1 MPIYEVEAP
10 NGKVYEIEGPEGATL
25 EQLVAFIN
33 QAPEPELPEPDF
45 LDQIEEFGKGIPR
58 GIIGLAEQAAL
69 GGASILT
76 EEAEE
81 GVRESILDTAGSARE
96 YFAPDRGSEDTVGG
110 KFGEAV
116 GSFAGLGLASLVPGI
131 GMPLA
136 GGLAVG
142 AGAGEAR
149 ERSRAADATEG
160 ERGFATALGAVVGL
174 SELIPLKVLGAL
186 RKDVDDSVV
195 KQILGRV
202 KRAGI
207 AGGAEGAQEMA
218 AGIAQNLIEKGVYN
232 PEQGTFTGSGE
243 AFGYGAGVGGLV
255 QGLLDLALPKS
266 RGRSDVDP
274 DEVTEESIEETLQ
287 LGYDPS
293 AEIIFEDGSVL
304 RGNRETIEEAGYDF
318 DEARQ
323 NTEFR
328 AIAKAK
334 QQEAIIVEE
343 ARTDALRESYDRANT
358 LGVPNALIE
367 DANTEASAIFKN
379 QAIKSQIARTEEDNR
394 NLLGYEPRDFVTDA
408 EGNTVPLKE
417 VQDNYIVDEVDSEKA
432 RLEAEIAQAAALANR
447 EARPI
452 LADQPAANVLQQRQ
466 DADAAQALGA
476 AQAELAGRPQT
487 DLFPQALT
495 TAEAQQA
502 RRPAPEPAPEPAQ
515 KISQKFL
522 KDIGIAPTDT
532 RSRKTKP
539 IYQRLMAKKEVPLA
553 ELNAELKAY
562 VDNPDVKDA
571 PTKAKINEFL
581 GVPQNKQIDLAFE
594 GTETVT
600 PTETTET
607 VKEVTTSPS
616 TTAEK
621 SAIEETKEDTGT
633 TPKKFD
639 MKSLQGLSITEQLKV
654 LEGRGAPVEITPA
667 AVVDGQLELGDSVS
681 ETDLEQQGEQRRFA
695 NQVSR
700 DIQRQELETKP
711 LTIGERAEA
720 VMKSPLGIEPA
731 LANVPPEYRK
741 QVTDAVET
749 ERTIREAMAQKTA
762 DEKAVKQRKANAA
775 VTEGA
780 KNKKTKIPELSG
792 TAQKRPKT
800 KGAGP
805 VVSYAKQ
812 IIDQAAKYQRQA
824 NKVTFDTDAS
834 KTTDIKLGSGKVG
847 TIKKVGK
854 QWQVRVGEETKSF
867 TNKSQISKYLNK
879 ESKAINT
886 KRLAVI
892 TSSANQ
898 AITELAPIQKINEEL
913 EAYAPNVNMD
923 IDIPLADSVVEQ
935 LEAGNLKGSLEA
947 LGTSDLRPRVKA
959 IARALATLVGD
970 TKIVIV
976 SRDPSTPADRQYRSI
991 LDSLAEGDLEAA
1003 GVYIPTGGVGD
1014 SVPRPG
1020 IQKDVILLDAEIGL
1034 TPANLLHEMTHA
1046 ATLIT
1051 MRNPSNP
1058 TTKQLTALFEA
1069 VKPYLSGAR
1078 GATNAEEFVAEAF
1091 GNARFAQELAKIN
1104 IQGEPASAWQKFT
1117 NIIGNFIRRLRGLD
1131 PVKLEIVEDA
1141 ETGTAL
1147 SEADRLIGDILAPA
1161 IDARGAGS
1169 LLENS
1174 SASGV
1179 AAVMRK
1185 MGNVQKDF
1193 KAPTKKFRED
1203 FINQSDKFLRSGVSG
1218 TTRRAFLGFMPSQ
1231 ALADIASSYNKK
1243 LGDLGQR
1250 LHRLMEEQRGEL
1262 NKKDNAADGTMK
1274 QVDEWAKNNQAAA
1287 PLLDDVITESTLE
1300 GVDPSKPR
1308 STYEKNAAKL
1318 AVWKGLQPKW
1328 NKLKESGGQDI
1339 YIGMRDS
1346 YAKLYKELIAVINKR
1361 IDGLDVDKENKEKL
1375 RKSVFDK
1382 ITDRAGTDPYFP
1394 LMRSGDYKLSF
1405 QAYNEATDSTEPVFL
1420 MFESPRERDK
1430 YIKNELE
1437 NNDTVER
1444 DGEGA
1449 LVYSEYDGNDSPT
1462 YKKTTSASFVN
1473 EVLEILET
1481 AKVDAAVRN
1490 QILNSFIETLPET
1503 SFAKNFQRREGV
1515 AGFDQD
1521 HIRVMRSKIYD
1532 IGRQVTRLDYTNRI
1546 TKMQQQILGTD
1557 PDNLDGTL
1565 AGLKNRESTLK
1576 DIQAELAVRAEF
1588 AMRPPKDGFAQSAN
1602 RAAFI
1607 WTIGFNT
1614 SSALVNLSQVPLFV
1628 LPMLGGRH
1636 GFRNAGKAI
1645 TEAAGLVSGTL
1656 LSSKTRK
1663 RRIRGIVP
1671 FGKNDTVDAFAMPS
1685 IDNLF
1690 EMDAAGNY
1698 TVRKDIEGYADRK
1711 KELEEILPLIQLAAE
1726 RGQLNRSLFA
1736 DSLGLDSSGRDKSVI
1751 DRVSSW
1757 SAFMFHQVEQYN
1769 RQVAMLAAY
1778 KLEMARLND
1787 PARATKEEQ
1796 AMPSAKKRELA
1807 AQNALYEAQQLNG
1820 GSVLETAP
1828 RFAQKGIGRVALMY
1842 KTYGIQM
1849 YYTMLKSAKTM
1860 LNRENDPEVRKAA
1873 FKQLVAVHGSALFFA
1888 GVQGLPLF
1896 GAFTMIA
1903 NLFLDEDEDDA
1914 ETIVRKH
1921 IGEGWYKGALTELL
1935 DVDVSQRVALTN
1947 LLFQVNRYNR
1957 DASPEETIGYY
1968 LGGPAWSV
1976 GKSFIRGT
1984 GELINGDM
1992 QRGIEAMVPGAV
2004 RNGLKAIRYTEEGA
2018 LTRRKDP
2025 ILDDITGGQLV
2036 SQVIGFAPAEY
2047 ARRQEENQGVKRI
2060 ENTLRTNRGKL
2071 LKQYYLAM
2079 RMGDYEE
2086 ARDVKQ
2092 DILDFNKRVS
2102 RKFPKAIITS
2112 DSVARSM
2119 RSHMRTS
2126 ATMHNGIAISPMF
2139 RKSLQEHLDDSSP
2152 ITLDD

>member
-1 MPIYEVEAP
+1 MASAQQYAEWILANQDKKGTPDFETVAVAYRQLRGI
-10 NGKVYEIEGPEGATL
+10 AT
-25 EQLVAFIN
+25 
-33 QAPEPELPEPDF
+33 PELPEPDF

-116 GSFAGLGLASLVPGI
+116 GSFAGLGLASLIPGI

-174 SELIPLKVLGAL
+174 SELIPIKVLGAL
-186 RKDVDDSVV
+186 RNGVDDSVV

-202 KRAGI
+202 KRAAI

-218 AGIAQNLIEKGVYN
+218 AGVAQNLIEKGVYN
-232 PEQGTFTGSGE
+232 PEQGVFTGSGE

-266 RGRSDVDP
+266 RGRGDVDP
-274 DEVTEESIEETLQ
+274 EEVTEESVEETLLLEYKPQPITISSEGEAFTPEQ
-287 LGYDPS
+287 L
-293 AEIIFEDGSVL
+293 
-304 RGNRETIEEAGYDF
+304 EA
-318 DEARQ
+318 A
-323 NTEFR
+323 N
-328 AIAKAK
+328 I
-334 QQEAIIVEE
+334 
-343 ARTDALRESYDRANT
+343 DALETFGDMPSDEVIEQRQGADRT
-358 LGVPNALIE
+358 S
-367 DANTEASAIFKN
+367 ASAIN
-379 QAIKSQIARTEEDNR
+379 AQRAQEAQIAKTRENNQ
-394 NLLGYEPRDFVTDA
+394 NLLEYQKDFVTDA

-417 VQDNYIVDEVDSEKA
+417 VQDNYIIDEVEVEKA
-432 RLEAEIAQAAALANR
+432 RLEAEIAQAAAL
-447 EARPI
+447 EAEI
-452 LADQPAANVLQQRQ
+452 ALADIPAPQVLQQRQ
-466 DADAAQALGA
+466 LADESQAVAAAK
-476 AQAELAGRPQT
+476 AELAGRPQT
-487 DLFPQALT
+487 DLFPTQLT
-495 TAEAQQA
+495 TAEAQAA
-502 RRPAPEPAPEPAQ
+502 RQPAPEPAPEPAQ

-532 RSRKTKP
+532 RTRKTKP

-581 GVPQNKQIDLAFE
+581 GVPQNKQIELAFE

-607 VKEVTTSPS
+607 EKTAETVKEVTTSSS

-621 SAIEETKEDTGT
+621 SVTEEAKEDN
-633 TPKKFD
+633 TPAGKAAA
-639 MKSLQGLSITEQLKV
+639 V
-654 LEGRGAPVEITPA
+654 LAKRRAGDRAFKGRGAPTTFTAATVETEVEDALAPGTTRTLRT
-667 AVVDGQLELGDSVS
+667 DEPVS
-681 ETDLEQQGEQRRFA
+681 EADLEQQGEQRRFV

-700 DIQRQELETKP
+700 DMQRQELDTKP

-731 LANVPPEYRK
+731 LANVPAEYRK
-741 QVTDAVET
+741 QVTAAVET

-780 KNKKTKIPELSG
+780 KDTKTKVPELSG
-792 TAQKRPKT
+792 TAQKRPAPKRRT
-800 KGAGP
+800 TLKSLP
-805 VVSYAKQ
+805 EDVVKEANKR
-812 IIDQAAKYQRQA
+812 IDQGEPGSVNEIITKVKEDLGIPRFQDGVDTPLPDSVIQQLRQGNLKEA
-824 NKVTFDTDAS
+824 LELVS
-834 KTTDIKLGSGKVG
+834 KSEVDPI
-847 TIKKVGK
+847 I
-854 QWQVRVGEETKSF
+854 
-867 TNKSQISKYLNK
+867 
-879 ESKAINT
+879 
-886 KRLAVI
+886 KRLAKQFSTMVGTTKVAIVPANPEDISGKDNYYELKNKQTAIAYRQVLNKLEEKNKTRI
-892 TSSANQ
+892 TRVPGMYQPVS
-898 AITELAPIQKINEEL
+898 TDK
-913 EAYAPNVNMD
+913 
-923 IDIPLADSVVEQ
+923 
-935 LEAGNLKGSLEA
+935 NLKHFN
-947 LGTSDLRPRVKA
+947 D
-959 IARALATLVGD
+959 I
-970 TKIVIV
+970 
-976 SRDPSTPADRQYRSI
+976 
-991 LDSLAEGDLEAA
+991 
-1003 GVYIPTGGVGD
+1003 
-1014 SVPRPG
+1014 
-1020 IQKDVILLDAEIGL
+1020 ILLDEVTGL
-1034 TPANLLHEMTHA
+1034 TPATLMHEMAHA
-1046 ATLIT
+1046 VTYATLQ
-1051 MRNPSNP
+1051 NPSHP
-1058 TTKQLTALFEA
+1058 LTKQITKLFKE
-1069 VKPYLSGAR
+1069 VEPKLSGVN
-1078 GATNAEEFVAEAF
+1078 GTDNVLEFVAEAYGSQEF
-1091 GNARFAQELAKIN
+1091 IQELSKIQVQVKGKFISALQALYNN
-1104 IQGEPASAWQKFT
+1104 IS
-1117 NIIGNFIRRLRGLD
+1117 NFIRS
-1131 PVKLEIVEDA
+1131 KL
-1141 ETGTAL
+1141 G
-1147 SEADRLIGDILAPA
+1147 LAPVELSKT
-1161 IDARGAGS
+1161 DAFTKLDSLLQKIIAPASDMQGAGD
-1169 LLENS
+1169 LLQNS
-1174 SASGV
+1174 TDPEVRAL
-1179 AAVMRK
+1179 MRK

-1203 FINQSDKFLRSGVSG
+1203 FINQADKFLRSGVSG
-1218 TTRRAFLGFMPSQ
+1218 TSRRTFLGFMPSL
-1231 ALADIASSYNKK
+1231 ALSDIAGSYNKK
-1243 LGDLGQR
+1243 LGDLGLK
-1250 LHRLMEEQRGEL
+1250 LHELMEEQRGAL

-1274 QVDEWAKNNQAAA
+1274 QVDQWAKNNQAAV

-1318 AVWKGLQPKW
+1318 AIWKGLQPKW

-1339 YIGMRDS
+1339 YVGMRDS

-1430 YIKNELE
+1430 YVKNELE

-1565 AGLKNRESTLK
+1565 AGLKNREGTLK
-1576 DIQAELAVRAEF
+1576 DIQAELEARAEF
-1588 AMRPPKDGFAQSAN
+1588 AMRPPKDGFAQAAN

-1628 LPMLGGRH
+1628 LPMLGGQY

-1656 LSSKTRK
+1656 LSSKTMS

-1685 IDNLF
+1685 MDNLF
-1690 EMDAAGNY
+1690 EMDEAGNY
-1698 TVRKDIEGYADRK
+1698 TVRKDIEGYAERR
-1711 KELEEILPLIQLAAE
+1711 KELEEILPLVQLAAE

-1751 DRVSSW
+1751 DRVSGW

-1769 RQVAMLAAY
+1769 RQVTMLAAY
-1778 KLEMARLND
+1778 KLELTRL
-1787 PARATKEEQ
+1787 AKEQ
-1796 AMPSAKKRELA
+1796 PNLSAGKRRELA
-1807 AQNALYEAQQLNG
+1807 AQNALY
-1820 GSVLETAP
+1820 
-1828 RFAQKGIGRVALMY
+1828 
-1842 KTYGIQM
+1842 
-1849 YYTMLKSAKTM
+1849 AK
-1860 LNRENDPEVRKAA
+1860 RKN
-1873 FKQLVAVHGSALFFA
+1873 LTV
-1888 GVQGLPLF
+1888 VQ
-1896 GAFTMIA
+1896 
-1903 NLFLDEDEDDA
+1903 
-1914 ETIVRKH
+1914 
-1921 IGEGWYKGALTELL
+1921 
-1935 DVDVSQRVALTN
+1935 S
-1947 LLFQVNRYNR
+1947 
-1957 DASPEETIGYY
+1957 
-1968 LGGPAWSV
+1968 
-1976 GKSFIRGT
+1976 
-1984 GELINGDM
+1984 
-1992 QRGIEAMVPGAV
+1992 
-2004 RNGLKAIRYTEEGA
+2004 
-2018 LTRRKDP
+2018 
-2025 ILDDITGGQLV
+2025 
-2036 SQVIGFAPAEY
+2036 
-2047 ARRQEENQGVKRI
+2047 
-2060 ENTLRTNRGKL
+2060 
-2071 LKQYYLAM
+2071 
-2079 RMGDYEE
+2079 
-2086 ARDVKQ
+2086 
-2092 DILDFNKRVS
+2092 
-2102 RKFPKAIITS
+2102 
-2112 DSVARSM
+2112 
-2119 RSHMRTS
+2119 
-2126 ATMHNGIAISPMF
+2126 
-2139 RKSLQEHLDDSSP
+2139 
-2152 ITLDD
+2152 

>member
-25 EQLVAFIN
+25 EQLVAVIN

-81 GVRESILDTAGSARE
+81 DVRESILDTAGSARE

-116 GSFAGLGLASLVPGI
+116 GSFAGLGLASLIPGI

-232 PEQGTFTGSGE
+232 PEQGVFTGSGE

-266 RGRSDVDP
+266 RGRGDVDP
-274 DEVTEESIEETLQ
+274 EEVTEESVEETLQ

-334 QQEAIIVEE
+334 EQEAIIVEE
-343 ARTDALRESYDRANT
+343 ARTNALRESYDRANT

-367 DANTEASAIFKN
+367 DANTEASIIF
-379 QAIKSQIARTEEDNR
+379 EDR
-394 NLLGYEPRDFVTDA
+394 A
-408 EGNTVPLKE
+408 
-417 VQDNYIVDEVDSEKA
+417 EKA
-432 RLEAEIAQAAALANR
+432 RAAAPKDIDPSKLPVLAGAEFITDSEGKTVSKKDYDNR
-447 EARPI
+447 LLEEEVETQKALIEEYRESVVVSG
-452 LADQPAANVLQQRQ
+452 DQPAANVLQQRQ
-466 DADAAQALGA
+466 LADEAQALGA

-495 TAEAQQA
+495 TAEAQEA
-502 RRPAPEPAPEPAQ
+502 RRPAPEPAPEPTQ

-532 RSRKTKP
+532 RNRRTKP
-539 IYQRLMAKKEVPLA
+539 IYQDLMTRKEVSLPY
-553 ELNAELKAY
+553 LNEKLKAY

-581 GVPQNKQIDLAFE
+581 GVPQNKQIELAFGE
-594 GTETVT
+594 TETA
-600 PTETTET
+600 ET
-607 VKEVTTSPS
+607 VKEVTTPS
-616 TTAEK
+616 GT
-621 SAIEETKEDTGT
+621 IEETITEESVIGEAKEDTGT

-639 MKSLQGLSITEQLKV
+639 MKSLEGLSITEQLKV
-654 LEGRGAPVEITPA
+654 LEGRGAPTEFTPA
-667 AVVDGQLELGDSVS
+667 AVVDGQLELEGSIS
-681 ETDLEQQGEQRRFA
+681 EADLEQQGEQRRFV

-700 DIQRQELETKP
+700 DMQRQELDTKP

-741 QVTDAVET
+741 QVTAAVET

-780 KNKKTKIPELSG
+780 KNKKIKVPELSG

-800 KGAGP
+800 KSRTKLKSLP
-805 VVSYAKQ
+805 EDVVKEANERMAKGESGSVNE
-812 IIDQAAKYQRQA
+812 IIT
-824 NKVTFDTDAS
+824 KVKEDLGIPRFQDGVDTPLPDSVIQQLKEGNLKEALELVS
-834 KTTDIKLGSGKVG
+834 KSEVDPI
-847 TIKKVGK
+847 I
-854 QWQVRVGEETKSF
+854 
-867 TNKSQISKYLNK
+867 
-879 ESKAINT
+879 
-886 KRLAVI
+886 KRLAKQFSTMVGTTKVAI
-892 TSSANQ
+892 VPANPED
-898 AITELAPIQKINEEL
+898 ISGKDNYYELKNKQ
-913 EAYAPNVNMD
+913 
-923 IDIPLADSVVEQ
+923 
-935 LEAGNLKGSLEA
+935 
-947 LGTSDLRPRVKA
+947 TA
-959 IARALATLVGD
+959 IAYRQVLNKLGEKNKTRIPGMYQP
-970 TKIVIV
+970 V
-976 SRDPSTPADRQYRSI
+976 STDKGLKHFNDI
-991 LDSLAEGDLEAA
+991 
-1003 GVYIPTGGVGD
+1003 
-1014 SVPRPG
+1014 
-1020 IQKDVILLDAEIGL
+1020 ILLDEVVGL
-1034 TPANLLHEMTHA
+1034 TPATLMHEMAHA
-1046 ATLIT
+1046 VTYATLQ
-1051 MRNPSNP
+1051 NPSHP
-1058 TTKQLTALFEA
+1058 LTKQITKLFKE
-1069 VKPYLSGAR
+1069 VEPKLSSVNG
-1078 GATNAEEFVAEAF
+1078 TDNVLEFVAEAYGSQEF
-1091 GNARFAQELAKIN
+1091 IQELSKIQVQVKGKFISALQALYNN
-1104 IQGEPASAWQKFT
+1104 IS
-1117 NIIGNFIRRLRGLD
+1117 NFIRS
-1131 PVKLEIVEDA
+1131 KL
-1141 ETGTAL
+1141 G
-1147 SEADRLIGDILAPA
+1147 LAPVELSKT
-1161 IDARGAGS
+1161 DAFTELDTLLQKIIAPASDMQGAGD
-1169 LLENS
+1169 LLQNS
-1174 SASGV
+1174 TDPEVRAL
-1179 AAVMRK
+1179 MRK

-1218 TTRRAFLGFMPSQ
+1218 KTRRAFLGFMPSQ
-1231 ALADIASSYNKK
+1231 ALADIAGSYNKK

-1274 QVDEWAKNNQAAA
+1274 QVDEWAKNNQAAV

-1318 AVWKGLQPKW
+1318 AIWKGLQPKW

-1339 YIGMRDS
+1339 YVGMRDS

-1430 YIKNELE
+1430 YVKNELE

-1565 AGLKNRESTLK
+1565 AGLKNREGTLK
-1576 DIQAELAVRAEF
+1576 DIQAELEARAEF

-1628 LPMLGGRH
+1628 LPMLGGKH
-1636 GFRNAGKAI
+1636 GFRSASKAI

-1656 LSSKTRK
+1656 LSSKTRS

-1685 IDNLF
+1685 MDNLF
-1690 EMDAAGNY
+1690 EMDEAGNY
-1698 TVRKDIEGYADRK
+1698 TVRKDIEGYAERR
-1711 KELEEILPLIQLAAE
+1711 KELEEILPLVQLAAE

-1751 DRVSSW
+1751 DRISGW

-1769 RQVAMLAAY
+1769 RQVTMLAAY
-1778 KLEMARLND
+1778 KLELARIND
-1787 PARATKEEQ
+1787 PKRATKAEQ
-1796 AMPSAKKRELA
+1796 AMSTAKKRELA
-1807 AQNALYEAQQLNG
+1807 AQNSLFEAQQLNG

-1849 YYTMLKSAKTM
+1849 YYTMIKTAVAG
-1860 LNRENDPEVRKAA
+1860 LRRENDPEVRKAA
-1873 FKQLVAVHGSALFFA
+1873 LRQLVAVHGSALFFA

-1957 DASPEETIGYY
+1957 DASPEETLGYY

-1976 GKSFIRGT
+1976 SKSFIRGT
-1984 GELINGDM
+1984 GELINGNM
-1992 QRGIEAMVPGAV
+1992 ERGIEAMVPGAV

-2025 ILDDITGGQLV
+2025 ILDDITGGQLI
-2036 SQVIGFAPAEY
+2036 SQVVGFAPAEY

-2139 RKSLQEHLDDSSP
+2139 RRSLQEHLDDSSP

>member
-1 MPIYEVEAP
+1 MDVTLP
-10 NGKVYEIEGPEGATL
+10 NGVVVRDVPDDIT
-25 EQLVAFIN
+25 QT
-33 QAPEPELPEPDF
+33 ELKRRAIAGGIITEEDFPPPEPDF

-110 KFGEAV
+110 KFGEAL

-131 GMPLA
+131 GTPLV

-142 AGAGEAR
+142 AGAGVAR
-149 ERSRAADATEG
+149 ESARAENATEG
-160 ERGFATALGAVVGL
+160 ERGLATALGAIVGL

-186 RKDVDDSVV
+186 RNGVDDSVV

-202 KRAGI
+202 KRAAI

-218 AGIAQNLIEKGVYN
+218 AGVAQNLIEKGVYN
-232 PEQGTFTGSGE
+232 PEQGVFTGSGE

-266 RGRSDVDP
+266 RGRGDVDP
-274 DEVTEESIEETLQ
+274 EEVTEESVEETLLLEYKPQPITISSEGEAFTPEQ
-287 LGYDPS
+287 LEAANIDAIETFGDMPS
-293 AEIIFEDGSVL
+293 DEV
-304 RGNRETIEEAGYDF
+304 IEQ
-318 DEARQ
+318 RQ
-323 NTEFR
+323 G
-328 AIAKAK
+328 AD
-334 QQEAIIVEE
+334 
-343 ARTDALRESYDRANT
+343 RTS
-358 LGVPNALIE
+358 
-367 DANTEASAIFKN
+367 ASAIN
-379 QAIKSQIARTEEDNR
+379 AQRAQEAQIAKTRENNQ
-394 NLLGYEPRDFVTDA
+394 NLLEYQKDFVTDA

-417 VQDNYIVDEVDSEKA
+417 VQDNYIIDEVEVEKA
-432 RLEAEIAQAAALANR
+432 RLEAEIAQAAAL
-447 EARPI
+447 EAEI
-452 LADQPAANVLQQRQ
+452 ALADIPAPQVLQQRQ
-466 DADAAQALGA
+466 LADESQAVAAAK
-476 AQAELAGRPQT
+476 AELAGRPQT
-487 DLFPQALT
+487 DLFPTQLT
-495 TAEAQQA
+495 TAEAQAA
-502 RRPAPEPAPEPAQ
+502 RQPAPEPAPEPAQ

-532 RSRKTKP
+532 RTRKTKP

-581 GVPQNKQIDLAFE
+581 GVPQNKQIELAFGE
-594 GTETVT
+594 TETVT
-600 PTETTET
+600 PTETTKTAETAET

-621 SAIEETKEDTGT
+621 SATEEAKEDN
-633 TPKKFD
+633 TPAGKAAA
-639 MKSLQGLSITEQLKV
+639 V
-654 LEGRGAPVEITPA
+654 LAKRRAGDRAFKGRGAPVAITPA
-667 AVVDGQLELGDSVS
+667 AVETEVEDALAPGTTRTLRTDEPVS
-681 ETDLEQQGEQRRFA
+681 EVDLEQQGEQRRFV

-700 DIQRQELETKP
+700 DMQRQELDTKP

-731 LANVPPEYRK
+731 LANVPAEYRK
-741 QVTDAVET
+741 QVTAAVET

-780 KNKKTKIPELSG
+780 KDKKTKVPELSG

-800 KGAGP
+800 KSRTKLKSLP
-805 VVSYAKQ
+805 EDVVKEANKR
-812 IIDQAAKYQRQA
+812 IDQGEPGSVNEIITKVKEDLGIPRFQDGVDTPLPDSVIQQLRQGNLKEA
-824 NKVTFDTDAS
+824 LELVS
-834 KTTDIKLGSGKVG
+834 KSEVDPI
-847 TIKKVGK
+847 I
-854 QWQVRVGEETKSF
+854 
-867 TNKSQISKYLNK
+867 
-879 ESKAINT
+879 
-886 KRLAVI
+886 KRLAKQFSTMVGTTKVAI
-892 TSSANQ
+892 VPANPED
-898 AITELAPIQKINEEL
+898 ISGKDNYYELKNKQ
-913 EAYAPNVNMD
+913 
-923 IDIPLADSVVEQ
+923 
-935 LEAGNLKGSLEA
+935 
-947 LGTSDLRPRVKA
+947 TA
-959 IARALATLVGD
+959 IAYRQVLNKLGEKNKTRIPGMYQP
-970 TKIVIV
+970 V
-976 SRDPSTPADRQYRSI
+976 STDKGLKHFNDI
-991 LDSLAEGDLEAA
+991 
-1003 GVYIPTGGVGD
+1003 
-1014 SVPRPG
+1014 
-1020 IQKDVILLDAEIGL
+1020 ILLDEVVGL
-1034 TPANLLHEMTHA
+1034 TPATLMHEMAHA
-1046 ATLIT
+1046 VTYATLQ
-1051 MRNPSNP
+1051 NPSHP
-1058 TTKQLTALFEA
+1058 LTKQITKLFKE
-1069 VKPYLSGAR
+1069 VEPKLSSVNG
-1078 GATNAEEFVAEAF
+1078 TDNVLEFVAEAYGSQEF
-1091 GNARFAQELAKIN
+1091 IQELSKIQVQVKGKFISALQALYNN
-1104 IQGEPASAWQKFT
+1104 IS
-1117 NIIGNFIRRLRGLD
+1117 NFIRS
-1131 PVKLEIVEDA
+1131 KL
-1141 ETGTAL
+1141 G
-1147 SEADRLIGDILAPA
+1147 LAPVELSKT
-1161 IDARGAGS
+1161 DAFTELDTLLQKIIAPASDMQGAGD
-1169 LLENS
+1169 LLQNS
-1174 SASGV
+1174 TDPEVRAL
-1179 AAVMRK
+1179 MRK

-1203 FINQSDKFLRSGVSG
+1203 FVNQADKFLRSGVSG
-1218 TTRRAFLGFMPSQ
+1218 KTRRAFLGFSPSQ
-1231 ALADIASSYNKK
+1231 ALADIAGSYNKK

-1274 QVDEWAKNNQAAA
+1274 QVDQWAKNNQATV

-1318 AVWKGLQPKW
+1318 AIWKGLQPKW

-1339 YIGMRDS
+1339 YVGMRDS

-1420 MFESPRERDK
+1420 MFDSPRERDK
-1430 YIKNELE
+1430 YVKNELE

-1565 AGLKNRESTLK
+1565 AGLKNREGTLK
-1576 DIQAELAVRAEF
+1576 DIQAELEARAEF

-1628 LPMLGGRH
+1628 LPMLGGKH

-1656 LSSKTRK
+1656 LSSKTRS

-1685 IDNLF
+1685 MDNLF
-1690 EMDAAGNY
+1690 EMDEAGNY
-1698 TVRKDIEGYADRK
+1698 TVRKDIEGYAERR
-1711 KELEEILPLIQLAAE
+1711 KELEEILPLVQLAAE

-1751 DRVSSW
+1751 DRVSGW

-1769 RQVAMLAAY
+1769 RQVTMLAAY
-1778 KLEMARLND
+1778 KLELALIND
-1787 PARATKEEQ
+1787 PKRATKAEQ
-1796 AMPSAKKRELA
+1796 AMSTAKKRELA
-1807 AQNALYEAQQLNG
+1807 AQNSLFEAQQLNG

-1849 YYTMLKSAKTM
+1849 YYTMIKTAVAG
-1860 LNRENDPEVRKAA
+1860 LRRENDPEVRKAA
-1873 FKQLVAVHGSALFFA
+1873 LRQLVAVHGSALFFA

-1957 DASPEETIGYY
+1957 NPSPEETVFYY

-1992 QRGIEAMVPGAV
+1992 ERGIEAMVPGAV

-2071 LKQYYLAM
+2071 LKQYYIAM

-2139 RKSLQEHLDDSSP
+2139 RTALQEHLDDSSP
-2152 ITLDD
+2152 ITLED

>member
-1 MPIYEVEAP
+1 MASAQQYAEWILANQDKKGTPDFETVAVAYR
-10 NGKVYEIEGPEGATL
+10 
-25 EQLVAFIN
+25 QLRGIA
-33 QAPEPELPEPDF
+33 APELPEPDF

-81 GVRESILDTAGSARE
+81 DVRESILDTAGSARE

-116 GSFAGLGLASLVPGI
+116 GSFAGLGLASLIPGI

-174 SELIPLKVLGAL
+174 SELIPIKVLGAL
-186 RKDVDDSVV
+186 RNGVDDSVV

-202 KRAGI
+202 KRAAI

-218 AGIAQNLIEKGVYN
+218 AGVAQNLIEKGVYN
-232 PEQGTFTGSGE
+232 PEQGVFTGSGE

-266 RGRSDVDP
+266 RGRGDVDP
-274 DEVTEESIEETLQ
+274 EEVTEESVEETLLLEYKPQPITISSEGEAFTPEQ
-287 LGYDPS
+287 LEAANIDAIETFGDMPS
-293 AEIIFEDGSVL
+293 DEV
-304 RGNRETIEEAGYDF
+304 IEQ
-318 DEARQ
+318 RQ
-323 NTEFR
+323 G
-328 AIAKAK
+328 AD
-334 QQEAIIVEE
+334 
-343 ARTDALRESYDRANT
+343 RTS
-358 LGVPNALIE
+358 
-367 DANTEASAIFKN
+367 ASAIN
-379 QAIKSQIARTEEDNR
+379 AQRAQEAQIAKTRENNQ
-394 NLLGYEPRDFVTDA
+394 NLLEYQKDFVTDA
-408 EGNTVPLKE
+408 EGNTIPLKE
-417 VQDNYIVDEVDSEKA
+417 VQDNYIIDEVEVEKA
-432 RLEAEIAQAAALANR
+432 RLEAEIAQAAAL
-447 EARPI
+447 EAEI
-452 LADQPAANVLQQRQ
+452 ALADIPAPQVLQQRQ
-466 DADAAQALGA
+466 LADESQAVAAAK
-476 AQAELAGRPQT
+476 AELAGRPQT
-487 DLFPQALT
+487 DLFPTQLT
-495 TAEAQQA
+495 TAEAQAA
-502 RRPAPEPAPEPAQ
+502 RQPAPEPAPEPAQ

-532 RSRKTKP
+532 RTRKTKP

-581 GVPQNKQIDLAFE
+581 GVPQNKQIELAFGE
-594 GTETVT
+594 TETVT
-600 PTETTET
+600 PTETTKTAETVET

-616 TTAEK
+616 TAAEK
-621 SAIEETKEDTGT
+621 SATEEAKEDTGT

-639 MKSLQGLSITEQLKV
+639 MKSLEGLSITEQLKV
-654 LEGRGAPVEITPA
+654 LEGRGAPTTFTTATVETEVEDALAPGTTRTLRT
-667 AVVDGQLELGDSVS
+667 DEPVS
-681 ETDLEQQGEQRRFA
+681 EADLEQQGEQRRFV

-700 DIQRQELETKP
+700 DMQRQELDTKP

-741 QVTDAVET
+741 QVTAAVET

-762 DEKAVKQRKANAA
+762 DEKAVEQRKANAA

-780 KNKKTKIPELSG
+780 KDTKTKVPELSG

-800 KGAGP
+800 KSRTKLKSLP
-805 VVSYAKQ
+805 EDVVKEANERMAKGESGSVNE
-812 IIDQAAKYQRQA
+812 IITKVKEDLGIPRFQDGVDTPLPDSAIQQLRQGNLKEA
-824 NKVTFDTDAS
+824 LELVS
-834 KTTDIKLGSGKVG
+834 KSEVDPI
-847 TIKKVGK
+847 I
-854 QWQVRVGEETKSF
+854 
-867 TNKSQISKYLNK
+867 
-879 ESKAINT
+879 
-886 KRLAVI
+886 KRLAKQFSTMVGTTKVAIVPANPEDISGKDNYYELKNKQTAIAYRQVLNKLEEKNKTHI
-892 TSSANQ
+892 TR
-898 AITELAPIQKINEEL
+898 
-913 EAYAPNVNMD
+913 
-923 IDIPLADSVVEQ
+923 IPGMYQPVSTDK
-935 LEAGNLKGSLEA
+935 NLKHFN
-947 LGTSDLRPRVKA
+947 D
-959 IARALATLVGD
+959 I
-970 TKIVIV
+970 
-976 SRDPSTPADRQYRSI
+976 
-991 LDSLAEGDLEAA
+991 
-1003 GVYIPTGGVGD
+1003 
-1014 SVPRPG
+1014 
-1020 IQKDVILLDAEIGL
+1020 ILLDEVTGL
-1034 TPANLLHEMTHA
+1034 TPATLMHEMAHA
-1046 ATLIT
+1046 VTYATLQ
-1051 MRNPSNP
+1051 NPSHP
-1058 TTKQLTALFEA
+1058 LTKQITKLFKE
-1069 VKPYLSGAR
+1069 VEPKLSGVN
-1078 GATNAEEFVAEAF
+1078 GTDNVLEFVAEAYGSQEF
-1091 GNARFAQELAKIN
+1091 IQELSKIQVQVKGKFISALQALYNN
-1104 IQGEPASAWQKFT
+1104 IS
-1117 NIIGNFIRRLRGLD
+1117 NFIRS
-1131 PVKLEIVEDA
+1131 KL
-1141 ETGTAL
+1141 G
-1147 SEADRLIGDILAPA
+1147 LAPVELSKT
-1161 IDARGAGS
+1161 DAFTKLDTLLQKIIAPASDMQGAGD
-1169 LLENS
+1169 LLQNS
-1174 SASGV
+1174 TDPEVRAL
-1179 AAVMRK
+1179 MRK

-1203 FINQSDKFLRSGVSG
+1203 FVNQADKFLRSGVSG
-1218 TTRRAFLGFMPSQ
+1218 KTRRAFLGFSPSQ
-1231 ALADIASSYNKK
+1231 ALADIAGSYNKK

-1274 QVDEWAKNNQAAA
+1274 QVDEWAKNNQAAV

-1300 GVDPSKPR
+1300 GVDPSKPK

-1318 AVWKGLQPKW
+1318 AIWKGLQPKW

-1339 YIGMRDS
+1339 YVGMRDS

-1420 MFESPRERDK
+1420 MFDSPRERDK

-1503 SFAKNFQRREGV
+1503 SFAKNFQKREGV

-1565 AGLKNRESTLK
+1565 AGLKNREGTLK
-1576 DIQAELAVRAEF
+1576 DIQAELEARAEF

-1628 LPMLGGRH
+1628 LPMLGGKH
-1636 GFRNAGKAI
+1636 GFRSASKAI

-1656 LSSKTRK
+1656 LSSKTRS

-1685 IDNLF
+1685 MDNLF
-1690 EMDAAGNY
+1690 EMDEAGNY
-1698 TVRKDIEGYADRK
+1698 TVRKDIEGYAERR
-1711 KELEEILPLIQLAAE
+1711 KELEEILPLVQLAAE

-1751 DRVSSW
+1751 DRVSGW

-1769 RQVAMLAAY
+1769 RQVTMLAAY
-1778 KLEMARLND
+1778 KLELTRL
-1787 PARATKEEQ
+1787 AKEQ
-1796 AMPSAKKRELA
+1796 PNLSAGKRRELA

-1849 YYTMLKSAKTM
+1849 YYTMIKTAVAG
-1860 LNRENDPEVRKAA
+1860 LRRENDPEVRKAA
-1873 FKQLVAVHGSALFFA
+1873 LRQLVAVHGSALFFA

-1957 DASPEETIGYY
+1957 NPSPEETVFYY

-1992 QRGIEAMVPGAV
+1992 ERGIEAMVPGAV

-2060 ENTLRTNRGKL
+2060 EDTLRTNRGKL

-2139 RKSLQEHLDDSSP
+2139 RTALQEHLDDSSP
-2152 ITLDD
+2152 ITLED

>member
-25 EQLVAFIN
+25 EQLVAVIN

-116 GSFAGLGLASLVPGI
+116 GSFAGLGLASLIPGI

-174 SELIPLKVLGAL
+174 SELIPIKVLGAL

-232 PEQGTFTGSGE
+232 PEQGVFTGSGE

-266 RGRSDVDP
+266 RGRGDVDP
-274 DEVTEESIEETLQ
+274 EEVTEESVEETLQ

-334 QQEAIIVEE
+334 QQEALAAEE
-343 ARTDALRESYDRANT
+343 ARIAAIPDYPAGAVPRVPDAVVD
-358 LGVPNALIE
+358 
-367 DANTEASAIFKN
+367 DAITEASIIFEE
-379 QAIKSQIARTEEDNR
+379 QAKKKAEADKKMPMVVDQPES
-394 NLLGYEPRDFVTDA
+394 PDFVTTP
-408 EGNTVPLKE
+408 EGETLSAQQFKNKE
-417 VQDNYIVDEVDSEKA
+417 LEDQVAAQVA
-432 RLEAEIAQAAALANR
+432 ALEAEIVSG
-447 EARPI
+447 
-452 LADQPAANVLQQRQ
+452 DQPAPQVLQQRQ
-466 DADAAQALGA
+466 LADESQAVAAAK
-476 AQAELAGRPQT
+476 AELAGRPQT
-487 DLFPQALT
+487 DLFPTQLT
-495 TAEAQQA
+495 TAEAQAA
-502 RRPAPEPAPEPAQ
+502 RQPAPEPAPEPAQ

-532 RSRKTKP
+532 RTRKTKP

-581 GVPQNKQIDLAFE
+581 GVPQNKQIELAFE

-607 VKEVTTSPS
+607 EKTAETVKEVTTSSS

-621 SAIEETKEDTGT
+621 SVTEEAKEDTGT

-639 MKSLQGLSITEQLKV
+639 MKSLEGLSITEQLKV
-654 LEGRGAPVEITPA
+654 LEGRGAPTTFTAA
-667 AVVDGQLELGDSVS
+667 AVVDGQLELEGSIS
-681 ETDLEQQGEQRRFA
+681 EADLEQQGEQRRFV

-700 DIQRQELETKP
+700 DMQRQELDTKP

-731 LANVPPEYRK
+731 LANVPAEYRK
-741 QVTDAVET
+741 QVTAAVET

-780 KNKKTKIPELSG
+780 KDKKTKVPELSG
-792 TAQKRPKT
+792 TAQKRPAPKRRT
-800 KGAGP
+800 TLKSLP
-805 VVSYAKQ
+805 EDVVKEANKR
-812 IIDQAAKYQRQA
+812 IDQGEPGSVNEIITKVKEDLGIPRFQDGVDTPLPDSVIQQLRQGNLKEA
-824 NKVTFDTDAS
+824 LELVS
-834 KTTDIKLGSGKVG
+834 KSEVDPI
-847 TIKKVGK
+847 I
-854 QWQVRVGEETKSF
+854 
-867 TNKSQISKYLNK
+867 
-879 ESKAINT
+879 
-886 KRLAVI
+886 KRLAKQFSTMVGTTKVAIVPANPEDISGKDNYYELKNKQTAIAYRQVLNKLEEKNKTRI
-892 TSSANQ
+892 TRVPGMYQPVS
-898 AITELAPIQKINEEL
+898 TDK
-913 EAYAPNVNMD
+913 
-923 IDIPLADSVVEQ
+923 
-935 LEAGNLKGSLEA
+935 NLKHFN
-947 LGTSDLRPRVKA
+947 D
-959 IARALATLVGD
+959 I
-970 TKIVIV
+970 
-976 SRDPSTPADRQYRSI
+976 
-991 LDSLAEGDLEAA
+991 
-1003 GVYIPTGGVGD
+1003 
-1014 SVPRPG
+1014 
-1020 IQKDVILLDAEIGL
+1020 ILLDEVTGL
-1034 TPANLLHEMTHA
+1034 TPATLMHEMAHA
-1046 ATLIT
+1046 VTYATLQ
-1051 MRNPSNP
+1051 NPSHP
-1058 TTKQLTALFEA
+1058 LTKQITKLFKE
-1069 VKPYLSGAR
+1069 VEPKLSGVN
-1078 GATNAEEFVAEAF
+1078 GTDNVLEFVAEAYGSQEF
-1091 GNARFAQELAKIN
+1091 IQELSKIQVQVKGKFISALQALYNN
-1104 IQGEPASAWQKFT
+1104 IS
-1117 NIIGNFIRRLRGLD
+1117 NFIRS
-1131 PVKLEIVEDA
+1131 KL
-1141 ETGTAL
+1141 G
-1147 SEADRLIGDILAPA
+1147 LAPVELSKT
-1161 IDARGAGS
+1161 DAFTKLDTLLQKIIAPASDMQGAGD
-1169 LLENS
+1169 LLQNS
-1174 SASGV
+1174 TDPEVRAL
-1179 AAVMRK
+1179 MRK

-1203 FINQSDKFLRSGVSG
+1203 FVNQADKFLRSGVSG
-1218 TTRRAFLGFMPSQ
+1218 TSRRAFLGFMPSQ
-1231 ALADIASSYNKK
+1231 ALADIAGSYNKK

-1274 QVDEWAKNNQAAA
+1274 QVDQWAKNNQAAV

-1318 AVWKGLQPKW
+1318 AIWKGLQPKW

-1339 YIGMRDS
+1339 YVGMRDS

-1430 YIKNELE
+1430 YVKNELE

-1503 SFAKNFQRREGV
+1503 SFAKNFQKREGV

-1565 AGLKNRESTLK
+1565 AGLKNREGTLK
-1576 DIQAELAVRAEF
+1576 DIQAELEARAEF
-1588 AMRPPKDGFAQSAN
+1588 AMRPPKDGFAQAAN

-1607 WTIGFNT
+1607 WTIGLNT

-1628 LPMLGGRH
+1628 LPMLGGKH

-1656 LSSKTRK
+1656 LSSKTMS

-1685 IDNLF
+1685 MDNLF
-1690 EMDAAGNY
+1690 EMDEAGNY
-1698 TVRKDIEGYADRK
+1698 TVRKDIEGYAERR
-1711 KELEEILPLIQLAAE
+1711 KELEEILPLVQLAAE

-1751 DRVSSW
+1751 DRVSGW

-1769 RQVAMLAAY
+1769 RQVTMLAAY
-1778 KLEMARLND
+1778 KLELTRL
-1787 PARATKEEQ
+1787 AKEQ
-1796 AMPSAKKRELA
+1796 PNLSAGKRSELA

-1828 RFAQKGIGRVALMY
+1828 RFAQKGVGRVALMY

-1873 FKQLVAVHGSALFFA
+1873 FKQLVAVHGTALFFA

-1957 DASPEETIGYY
+1957 NPSPEETVFYY

-1992 QRGIEAMVPGAV
+1992 ERGIEAMVPGAV

-2036 SQVIGFAPAEY
+2036 AQVIGFAPAEY

-2139 RKSLQEHLDDSSP
+2139 RTALQEHLDDSSP
-2152 ITLDD
+2152 ITLED

>member
-1 MPIYEVEAP
+1 MSLIQDLERALINADAAGDVDAARLLAKELRIQLGDFTSAP
-10 NGKVYEIEGPEGATL
+10 ME
-25 EQLVAFIN
+25 
-33 QAPEPELPEPDF
+33 EPDF

-116 GSFAGLGLASLVPGI
+116 GSFAGLGLASLIPGI

-174 SELIPLKVLGAL
+174 SELIPIKVLGAL

-266 RGRSDVDP
+266 RGRGEVAP

-334 QQEAIIVEE
+334 QQEALAAEE
-343 ARTDALRESYDRANT
+343 ARIAAIPDYPAGAVP
-358 LGVPNALIE
+358 GVP
-367 DANTEASAIFKN
+367 DAVVDDASTEASIIFEE
-379 QAIKSQIARTEEDNR
+379 QAKKKAEADKKMPMVVDQPES
-394 NLLGYEPRDFVTDA
+394 PDFVTTP
-408 EGNTVPLKE
+408 EGETLSAQQFKNKE
-417 VQDNYIVDEVDSEKA
+417 LEDQVAAQVA
-432 RLEAEIAQAAALANR
+432 ALEAEIA
-447 EARPI
+447 
-452 LADQPAANVLQQRQ
+452 LADIPAPQVLQQRQ
-466 DADAAQALGA
+466 LADESQAVAAAK
-476 AQAELAGRPQT
+476 AELAGRPQT
-487 DLFPQALT
+487 DLFPTQLT
-495 TAEAQQA
+495 TAEAQAA
-502 RRPAPEPAPEPAQ
+502 RQPAPEPAPEPAQ

-532 RSRKTKP
+532 RTRKTKP

-581 GVPQNKQIDLAFE
+581 GVPQNKQIELAFGE
-594 GTETVT
+594 TETVT
-600 PTETTET
+600 PTETTKTAETVET

-621 SAIEETKEDTGT
+621 SVTEEAKEDTGT

-639 MKSLQGLSITEQLKV
+639 MKSLEGLSITEQLKV
-654 LEGRGAPVEITPA
+654 LEGRGAPTEFTPA
-667 AVVDGQLELGDSVS
+667 AVVDGQLELEGSIS
-681 ETDLEQQGEQRRFA
+681 ETDLEQQGEQRRFV

-700 DIQRQELETKP
+700 DMQRQELDTKP

-741 QVTDAVET
+741 QVTAAVET

-780 KNKKTKIPELSG
+780 KDKKTKVPELSG

-800 KGAGP
+800 KSRTKLKSLP
-805 VVSYAKQ
+805 EDVVKEANKR
-812 IIDQAAKYQRQA
+812 IDQGEPGSVNEIITKVKEDLGIPRFQDGVDTPLPDSVIQQLRQGNLKEA
-824 NKVTFDTDAS
+824 LELVS
-834 KTTDIKLGSGKVG
+834 KSEVDPI
-847 TIKKVGK
+847 I
-854 QWQVRVGEETKSF
+854 
-867 TNKSQISKYLNK
+867 
-879 ESKAINT
+879 
-886 KRLAVI
+886 KRLAKQFSTMVGTTKVAIVPANPEDISGKDNYYELKNKQTAIAYRQVLNKLEEKNKTRI
-892 TSSANQ
+892 TRVPGMYQPVS
-898 AITELAPIQKINEEL
+898 TDK
-913 EAYAPNVNMD
+913 
-923 IDIPLADSVVEQ
+923 
-935 LEAGNLKGSLEA
+935 NLKHFN
-947 LGTSDLRPRVKA
+947 D
-959 IARALATLVGD
+959 I
-970 TKIVIV
+970 
-976 SRDPSTPADRQYRSI
+976 
-991 LDSLAEGDLEAA
+991 
-1003 GVYIPTGGVGD
+1003 
-1014 SVPRPG
+1014 
-1020 IQKDVILLDAEIGL
+1020 ILLDEVTGL
-1034 TPANLLHEMTHA
+1034 TPATLMHEMAHA
-1046 ATLIT
+1046 VTYATLQ
-1051 MRNPSNP
+1051 NPSHP
-1058 TTKQLTALFEA
+1058 LTKQITKLFKE
-1069 VKPYLSGAR
+1069 VEPKLSGVN
-1078 GATNAEEFVAEAF
+1078 GTDNVLEFVAEAYGSQEF
-1091 GNARFAQELAKIN
+1091 IQELSKIQVQVKGKFISALQALYNN
-1104 IQGEPASAWQKFT
+1104 IS
-1117 NIIGNFIRRLRGLD
+1117 NFIRS
-1131 PVKLEIVEDA
+1131 KL
-1141 ETGTAL
+1141 G
-1147 SEADRLIGDILAPA
+1147 LAPVELSKT
-1161 IDARGAGS
+1161 DAFTKLDTLLQKIIAPASDMQGAGD
-1169 LLENS
+1169 LLQNS
-1174 SASGV
+1174 TDPEVRAL
-1179 AAVMRK
+1179 MRK

-1193 KAPTKKFRED
+1193 KAPTKKFRDD
-1203 FINQSDKFLRSGVSG
+1203 FVNQADKFLRSGVSG
-1218 TTRRAFLGFMPSQ
+1218 KTRRAFLGFMPSQ
-1231 ALADIASSYNKK
+1231 ALADIAGSYNKK

-1274 QVDEWAKNNQAAA
+1274 QVDEWAKNNQAAV

-1318 AVWKGLQPKW
+1318 AIWKGLQPKW

-1339 YIGMRDS
+1339 YVGMRDS

-1420 MFESPRERDK
+1420 MFDSPRERDK

-1565 AGLKNRESTLK
+1565 AGLKNREGTLK
-1576 DIQAELAVRAEF
+1576 DIQAELEARAEF
-1588 AMRPPKDGFAQSAN
+1588 AMRPPKDGFAQAAN

-1607 WTIGFNT
+1607 WTIGLNT

-1628 LPMLGGRH
+1628 LPMLGGKH

-1656 LSSKTRK
+1656 LSSKTMS

-1685 IDNLF
+1685 MDNLF
-1690 EMDAAGNY
+1690 EMDEAGNY
-1698 TVRKDIEGYADRK
+1698 TVRKDIEGYAERR
-1711 KELEEILPLIQLAAE
+1711 KELEEILPLVQLAAE

-1769 RQVAMLAAY
+1769 RQVTMLAAY
-1778 KLEMARLND
+1778 KLELTRL
-1787 PARATKEEQ
+1787 AKEQ
-1796 AMPSAKKRELA
+1796 PNLSAGKRRELA

-1828 RFAQKGIGRVALMY
+1828 RFAQKGVGRVALMY

-1873 FKQLVAVHGSALFFA
+1873 FKQLVAVHGTALFFA

-1957 DASPEETIGYY
+1957 NPSPEETVFYY

-1992 QRGIEAMVPGAV
+1992 ERGIEAMVPGAV

-2036 SQVIGFAPAEY
+2036 AQVIGFAPAEY

-2139 RKSLQEHLDDSSP
+2139 RTALQEHLDDSTP

>member
-1 MPIYEVEAP
+1 MASAQQYAEWILANQDKKGTPDFETVAVAYR
-10 NGKVYEIEGPEGATL
+10 
-25 EQLVAFIN
+25 QLRGIA
-33 QAPEPELPEPDF
+33 APELPEPDF

-116 GSFAGLGLASLVPGI
+116 GSFAGLGLASLIPGI

-174 SELIPLKVLGAL
+174 SELIPIKVLGAL

-202 KRAGI
+202 KRAAI

-218 AGIAQNLIEKGVYN
+218 AGVAQNLIEKGVYN
-232 PEQGTFTGSGE
+232 PEQGVFTGSGE

-266 RGRSDVDP
+266 RGRGDVDP
-274 DEVTEESIEETLQ
+274 EEVTEESVEETLQ

-334 QQEAIIVEE
+334 QQEALAAEE
-343 ARTDALRESYDRANT
+343 ARIAAIPDYPAGAVP
-358 LGVPNALIE
+358 GVP
-367 DANTEASAIFKN
+367 DAVVDDAITEASIIFEE
-379 QAIKSQIARTEEDNR
+379 QAKKKAEADKKMPMVVDQPES
-394 NLLGYEPRDFVTDA
+394 PDFVTTP
-408 EGNTVPLKE
+408 EGETLSAQQFKNKE
-417 VQDNYIVDEVDSEKA
+417 LEDQVAAQVA
-432 RLEAEIAQAAALANR
+432 ALEAEIVSG
-447 EARPI
+447 
-452 LADQPAANVLQQRQ
+452 DQPAPQVLQQRQ
-466 DADAAQALGA
+466 LADESQAVAAAK
-476 AQAELAGRPQT
+476 AELAGRPQT
-487 DLFPQALT
+487 DLFPTQLT
-495 TAEAQQA
+495 TAEAQAA
-502 RRPAPEPAPEPAQ
+502 RQPAPEPAPEPAQ

-532 RSRKTKP
+532 RTRKTKP

-581 GVPQNKQIDLAFE
+581 GVPQNKQIELAFE

-607 VKEVTTSPS
+607 EKTAETVKEVTTSSS

-621 SAIEETKEDTGT
+621 SVIEEAKEDTGT

-639 MKSLQGLSITEQLKV
+639 MKSLEGLSITEQLKV
-654 LEGRGAPVEITPA
+654 LEGRGAPTEFTPA
-667 AVVDGQLELGDSVS
+667 AVVDEQLERGETVS
-681 ETDLEQQGEQRRFA
+681 ETTLMEESETRRDVDRAAAGIARDEGRTQNITPAQRARML
-695 NQVSR
+695 
-700 DIQRQELETKP
+700 RQM
-711 LTIGERAEA
+711 RR
-720 VMKSPLGIEPA
+720 GIEPTLEDVDPQFRQEVTKITEKEIELREQSEEKA
-731 LANVPPEYRK
+731 KAEVAKK
-741 QVTDAVET
+741 Q
-749 ERTIREAMAQKTA
+749 REA
-762 DEKAVKQRKANAA
+762 NL
-775 VTEGA
+775 
-780 KNKKTKIPELSG
+780 KKTEAAKDTKTKVPELSG
-792 TAQKRPKT
+792 TAQKRPAPKRRT
-800 KGAGP
+800 TLKSLP
-805 VVSYAKQ
+805 EDVVKEANKR
-812 IIDQAAKYQRQA
+812 IDQGEPGSVNEIITKVKEDLGIPRFQDGVDTPLPDSVIQQLRQGNLKEA
-824 NKVTFDTDAS
+824 LELVS
-834 KTTDIKLGSGKVG
+834 KSEVDPI
-847 TIKKVGK
+847 I
-854 QWQVRVGEETKSF
+854 
-867 TNKSQISKYLNK
+867 
-879 ESKAINT
+879 
-886 KRLAVI
+886 KRLAKQFSTMVGTTKVAIVPANPEDISGKDNYYELKNKQTAIAYRQVLNKLEEKNKTRI
-892 TSSANQ
+892 TRVPGMYQPVS
-898 AITELAPIQKINEEL
+898 TDK
-913 EAYAPNVNMD
+913 
-923 IDIPLADSVVEQ
+923 
-935 LEAGNLKGSLEA
+935 NLKHFN
-947 LGTSDLRPRVKA
+947 D
-959 IARALATLVGD
+959 I
-970 TKIVIV
+970 
-976 SRDPSTPADRQYRSI
+976 
-991 LDSLAEGDLEAA
+991 
-1003 GVYIPTGGVGD
+1003 
-1014 SVPRPG
+1014 
-1020 IQKDVILLDAEIGL
+1020 ILLDEVTGL
-1034 TPANLLHEMTHA
+1034 TPATLMHEMAHA
-1046 ATLIT
+1046 VTYATLQ
-1051 MRNPSNP
+1051 NPSHP
-1058 TTKQLTALFEA
+1058 LTKQITKLFKE
-1069 VKPYLSGAR
+1069 VEPKLSGVN
-1078 GATNAEEFVAEAF
+1078 GTDNVLEFVAEAYGSQEF
-1091 GNARFAQELAKIN
+1091 IQELSKIQVQVKGKFISALQALYNN
-1104 IQGEPASAWQKFT
+1104 IS
-1117 NIIGNFIRRLRGLD
+1117 NFIRS
-1131 PVKLEIVEDA
+1131 KL
-1141 ETGTAL
+1141 G
-1147 SEADRLIGDILAPA
+1147 LAPVELSKT
-1161 IDARGAGS
+1161 DAFTKLDTLLQKIIAPASDMQGAGD
-1169 LLENS
+1169 LLQNS
-1174 SASGV
+1174 TDPEVRAL
-1179 AAVMRK
+1179 MRK

-1193 KAPTKKFRED
+1193 KEPTKKFRDD
-1203 FINQSDKFLRSGVSG
+1203 FVNQADKFLRSGVSG
-1218 TTRRAFLGFMPSQ
+1218 TSRRAFLGFMPSQ
-1231 ALADIASSYNKK
+1231 ALADIAGSYNKK

-1274 QVDEWAKNNQAAA
+1274 QVDQWAKNNQAAV

-1318 AVWKGLQPKW
+1318 AIWKGLQPKW

-1339 YIGMRDS
+1339 YVGMRDS

-1430 YIKNELE
+1430 YVKNELE

-1565 AGLKNRESTLK
+1565 AGLKNREGTLK
-1576 DIQAELAVRAEF
+1576 DIQAELEARAEF
-1588 AMRPPKDGFAQSAN
+1588 AMRPPKDGFAQAAN

-1607 WTIGFNT
+1607 WTIGLNT

-1628 LPMLGGRH
+1628 LPMLGGKH

-1656 LSSKTRK
+1656 LSSKTMS

-1685 IDNLF
+1685 MDNLF
-1690 EMDAAGNY
+1690 EMDEAGNY
-1698 TVRKDIEGYADRK
+1698 TVRKDIEGYAERR
-1711 KELEEILPLIQLAAE
+1711 KELEEILPLVQLAAE

-1751 DRVSSW
+1751 DRVSGW

-1769 RQVAMLAAY
+1769 RQVTMLAAY
-1778 KLEMARLND
+1778 KLELTRL
-1787 PARATKEEQ
+1787 AKEQ
-1796 AMPSAKKRELA
+1796 PNLSAGKRSELA

-1828 RFAQKGIGRVALMY
+1828 RFAQKGVGRVALMY

-1873 FKQLVAVHGSALFFA
+1873 FKQLVAVHGTALFFA

-1957 DASPEETIGYY
+1957 NPSPEETVFYY

-1992 QRGIEAMVPGAV
+1992 ERGIEAMVPGAV

-2036 SQVIGFAPAEY
+2036 AQVIGFAPAEY

-2139 RKSLQEHLDDSSP
+2139 RTALQEHLDDSSP
-2152 ITLDD
+2152 ITLED